1 MLRKPSTSVTAV
13 KVVEINLKR
22 VNIKVIFAI
31 VAVIITAVTYGDSAM
46 KLREEDWDRILLNNI
61 KQIRF
66 IVILNNT

>member
-46 KLREEDWDRILLNNI
+46 KLREED
-61 KQIRF
+61 
-66 IVILNNT
+66 